1 MVGLESLSGNKEVV
15 SMLWASVGLLV
26 IQIII
31 AVVSYF
37 TLYRHRAIYAIK
49 TAVLRMP
56 HGTSSDAYAFE
67 TEHIDEQL
75 RDGKFTILQIVE
87 RDADKDLE
95 IILGQIK
102 K

>member
-1 MVGLESLSGNKEVV
+1 MIE
-15 SMLWASVGLLV
+15 ASVGIL
-26 IQIII
+26 IAQIIFFI
-31 AVVSYF
+31 VTYF
-37 TLYRHRAIYAIK
+37 TAHRHRAIYAIK

-56 HGTSSDAYAFE
+56 HGTPADINALR
-67 TEHIDEQL
+67 TKHIDKELEQ
-75 RDGKFTILQIVE
+75 GKYTILQIVE